1 MARKP
6 PPANIMPMSNK
17 QNDVYLE
24 ALFDQ
29 LEMAKELGDR
39 EKELQTL
46 EELKNSGL
54 FTEEELEKLQYK

>member
-1 MARKP
+1 MK
-6 PPANIMPMSNK
+6 NMSK
-17 QNDVYLE
+17 VKV
-24 ALFDQ
+24 LFDQ

-39 EKELQTL
+39 EKELQAL